1 MDNQRINY
9 QLDIYLGSSATTS
22 TMTNQDSIPSHIKP
36 PLRYEQVTSNDDT
49 AKFKDLQSRAIQIII
64 DKKPIEQI
72 AFKDGLASFTKD
84 IPNDGFGVLTPYD
97 YQDSFI
103 KGLSRYCVSD
113 LCHDKVMTC
122 NRQWKNNFSTKIL
135 NTFSL
140 KKHIFKRNANTFG
153 LTDIKAV
160 DSNFKQQI
168 ALMLLDEYNLGDG
181 VGLNVACTS
190 IYMVE
195 LLHQTS
201 LTPENQVNVLREFIQ
216 QFDQFTREN
225 LHDTKQRLS
234 FNQHLYALINN
245 LNKYIQQQK
254 TIELDNEFYMSIF
267 NNYFSTVEQ
276 GLLQN

>member
-9 QLDIYLGSSATTS
+9 QLNIYLGSSATTS
-22 TMTNQDSIPSHIKP
+22 TMTNQDSIPSHINP
-36 PLRYEQVTSNDDT
+36 PPRYEQVTSNDDT

-72 AFKDGLASFTKD
+72 AFKDGLASFIGNMNGVDVSTCLRKD
-84 IPNDGFGVLTPYD
+84 W
-97 YQDSFI
+97 FI
-103 KGLSRYCVSD
+103 RELSKYCVSD
-113 LCHDKVMTC
+113 LCHDKVMTY

-160 DSNFKQQI
+160 DSKFKQQI
-168 ALMLLDEYNLGDG
+168 ALMLLDEYNLGYR

-201 LTPENQVNVLREFIQ
+201 LTPENQVNVLRKFIQ
-216 QFDQFTREN
+216 QFDQFAREN
-225 LHDTKQRLS
+225 LHNIELLS
-234 FNQHLYALINN
+234 FDKPLYALINN
-245 LNKYIQQQK
+245 LIKYIQQQK

-267 NNYFSTVEQ
+267 NNYFVKIEKEF
-276 GLLQN
+276 LQN